1 MVRQVNLML
10 PYHKKAK
17 NNNNVLTET
26 VKATFVGFIVPEL
39 YSKGIASFTKCY
51 YIVPYSQ

>member
-1 MVRQVNLML
+1 MVLQVNLML

-26 VKATFVGFIVPEL
+26 VKATVVGDSGPEL